1 MKKRKCVCMIMILCL
16 AAFTLAGCSR
26 DQEENISTETEEL
39 QEEDKTADIKENDEP
54 AQTGAVSEETD
65 TDIQIDNAAGKTATI
80 YYVDAQTAEITT
92 KTAEVQDEKDIWN
105 ILKEE
110 GILSEDCEIL
120 SFKINDTDKKIDLD
134 FNSAT
139 GDRIRS
145 MGTTGETEI
154 IGCIVNT
161 YLETYNCDGIRLTEE
176 GNALQTS
183 SGAEFDGYSGKITF

>member
-1 MKKRKCVCMIMILCL
+1 M
-16 AAFTLAGCSR
+16 
-26 DQEENISTETEEL
+26 
-39 QEEDKTADIKENDEP
+39 
-54 AQTGAVSEETD
+54 
-65 TDIQIDNAAGKTATI
+65 
-80 YYVDAQTAEITT
+80 
-92 KTAEVQDEKDIWN
+92 
-105 ILKEE
+105 KEE

-183 SGAEFDGYSGKITF
+183 SGADFDGYSGKITF

>member
-176 GNALQTS
+176 GNALQTL
-183 SGAEFDGYSGKITF
+183 SGADFDGYSGKITF

>member
-183 SGAEFDGYSGKITF
+183 SGADFDGYSGKITF

>member
-1 MKKRKCVCMIMILCL
+1 MIMILCL

-183 SGAEFDGYSGKITF
+183 SGADFDGYSGKITF

>member
-161 YLETYNCDGIRLTEE
+161 YLDTYNCDGIRLAEE
-176 GNALQTS
+176 GNALMTS
-183 SGAEFDGYSGKITF
+183 SGADFDGYSGRITF